1 MDRNTLLIVIVAVI
15 GIAAALGLILYAV
28 SRNKRR
34 SRHLKG
40 RFGPEYERL
49 VAETGSARR
58 AEAQLAGREARVA
71 RFHIVELPPDER
83 ARYAGAWGQAQME
96 FVDNPRDALAHADA
110 LLAEVMEKRGYPVQD
125 FEQRAADLSV
135 DHPIVVQNYRAAHEI
150 ALKHKTGRATT
161 EEMRQ
166 AMKHYRA
173 LFGELIADPQLA
185 RAHAV

>member
-15 GIAAALGLILYAV
+15 GIAAALALIIYAV
-28 SRNKRR
+28 SRNKKR
-34 SRHLKG
+34 SLHLKG

-58 AEAQLAGREARVA
+58 AEAQLASREARVA
-71 RFHIVELPPDER
+71 RFHIIELSPEER
-83 ARYAGAWGQAQME
+83 SRYAGAWGKAQME
-96 FVDNPRDALAHADA
+96 FVDNPKDAVAHADA

-150 ALKHKTGRATT
+150 ADKHRAGRATT
-161 EEMRQ
+161 EDMRQ

-173 LFGELIADPQLA
+173 LFGELIADPDLA
-185 RAHAV
+185 RAV